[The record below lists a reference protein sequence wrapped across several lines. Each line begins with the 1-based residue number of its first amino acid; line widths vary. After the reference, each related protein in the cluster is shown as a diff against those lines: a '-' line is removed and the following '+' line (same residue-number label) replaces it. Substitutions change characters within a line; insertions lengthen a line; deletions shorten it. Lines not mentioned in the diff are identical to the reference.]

1 MRKSLVLI
9 VCSALALG
17 GCSTVSSGVQLV
29 SGAASATGAIGKG
42 TAKVIGKSAKVV
54 KKTVTRKKKKN

>member
-1 MRKSLVLI
+1 MRSLIIICAALI
-9 VCSALALG
+9 ALG

-29 SGAASATGAIGKG
+29 SGAASATGMVGKG
-42 TAKVIGKSAKVV
+42 TAKVIGRSTKVV